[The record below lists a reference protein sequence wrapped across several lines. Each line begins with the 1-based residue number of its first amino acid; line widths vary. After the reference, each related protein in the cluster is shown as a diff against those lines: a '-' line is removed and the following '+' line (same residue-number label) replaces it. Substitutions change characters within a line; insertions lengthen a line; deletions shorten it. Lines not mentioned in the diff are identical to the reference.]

1 MRKVSLFLIDLLL
14 AVALTAIFGIAHA
27 IAGLVFLPFA
37 LFDVVA
43 RTLDGRLITFGI
55 DSLISVIRALNIGR
69 TDTAA
74 KLAEQ
79 TMGVAAFIGL
89 VLLLG
94 GLFHLLMRGNRTSR
108 IPLIAGSIF
117 GLVVGVLIT
126 GITFSIVPAAG
137 NLVNVFWGIVA
148 FVAWGLAH
156 GYSQTRTQ
164 ATAPQTAVTS
174 IPTPPEHMQVM
185 QPDRRQFLIQL
196 GGATAF
202 LTITG
207 ATLNLVRSNSTPAPA
222 SVAAGNEKVL
232 ALPNANDPLIPAI
245 GTRPEYTRQRDHY
258 RIDINTIPPTVD
270 EATYKLQIGGLVEN
284 ADPITLDK
292 IRSYPP
298 MHQYITMSCISN
310 DVGGDLIGTTRW
322 TGVSMQRILELVK
335 PKPEATHIR
344 IEAADGFFEYVEI
357 AGIRADERVM
367 LAWAWDDEP
376 LTIPHGFPL
385 RIHIPDHYGMKQPKW
400 ITKMEFVDSWQPG
413 YWVQRTWDRE
423 ARVKATSVIDTIA
436 QPQTVNGRKVVP
448 IGGIAWAGARGVSRV
463 EVQVDGGAW
472 QPTQLRA
479 PLSDKTWVIWR
490 YDWNFTA
497 GEHTFAVRCVEK
509 DGTPQIEAEAGSH
522 PGGATGLHSRK
533 KMIQEV

>member
-79 TMGVAAFIGL
+79 TMGVAAFIVL

-94 GLFHLLMRGNRTSR
+94 GLFQLLIRGNRTSR
-108 IPLIAGSIF
+108 VLLIAGSSF
-117 GLVVGVLIT
+117 GLVAGILIT

-137 NLVNVFWGIVA
+137 NLVNVLWVVVA

-156 GYSQTRTQ
+156 GYSRTRTQ
-164 ATAPQTAVTS
+164 VTAPQTAVTP

-196 GGATAF
+196 GGATAL

-222 SVAAGNEKVL
+222 PLAAGNEKVL
-232 ALPNANDPLIPAI
+232 ALPNANDPLIPAP

-284 ADPITLDK
+284 AEPITLGK

-335 PKPEATHIR
+335 PKPEATYIR

-357 AGIRADERVM
+357 AAIRADERVM

-413 YWVQRTWDRE
+413 YWVQRTWDRD

-448 IGGIAWAGARGVSRV
+448 IGGIAWAGARGISRV

-472 QPTQLRA
+472 QPAQLRA

-490 YDWNFTA
+490 YDWDFTA
-497 GEHTFAVRCVEK
+497 GEHTFAVRCIEK
-509 DGTPQIEAEAGSH
+509 DGTPQVEAEAGSH
-522 PGGATGLHSRK
+522 PAGATGLHSRK
-533 KMIQEV
+533 KMIQEA